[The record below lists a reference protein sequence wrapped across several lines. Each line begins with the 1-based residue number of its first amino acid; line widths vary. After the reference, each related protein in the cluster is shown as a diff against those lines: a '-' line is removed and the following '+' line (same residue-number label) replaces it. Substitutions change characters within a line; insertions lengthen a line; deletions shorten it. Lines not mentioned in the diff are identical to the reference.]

1 VNNAKET
8 QSDFLTWSPYT
19 ASADFR
25 NYVYNSIVLAWETK
39 RVSIN
44 SASYSKSI
52 LQRECNLHVLNLR
65 KLSDVQLHD
74 QGKWK
79 PEEFIIFYNEGRG
92 YECLFKRLRD
102 TFAHGHYGQ
111 SKRGWITIRHRYK
124 NPREKVE
131 NTRVFGNLKVTT
143 LKKLVAFLD
152 TSYGGVNNFV

>member
-1 VNNAKET
+1 MEA
-8 QSDFLTWSPYT
+8 QSDFMTWGPYT

-25 NYVYNSIVLAWETK
+25 NYVYNNIVLAWETR

-44 SASYSKSI
+44 SASYSKSV
-52 LQRECNLHVLNLR
+52 LQKECNLYVLNLR
-65 KLSDVQLHD
+65 KLSDVQLLD
-74 QGKWK
+74 QGKWLS
-79 PEEFIIFYNEGRG
+79 EEFVIFYNEGRG

-102 TFAHGHYGQ
+102 TFAHGHYWQ

-131 NTRVFGNLKVTT
+131 NTRVFGKLKVTT

-152 TSYGGVNNFV
+152 TAYSKGV